1 MILALADQ
9 KRFLFFQIQMLP
21 PILHHRWK
29 EMIDF
34 VLKTTTGKVWG
45 NIPDKK
51 FH

>member
-9 KRFLFFQIQMLP
+9 KRLLFFQIQTLP
-21 PILHHRWK
+21 PILYHGWK

-34 VLKTTTGKVWG
+34 VLKTTNGKIWG